1 MNQINAI
8 AITSQDVQRLSV
20 IAARTNATNAIDFV
34 MAGAKMQ
41 MVHDLKERM
50 KTSVVEFYFVK
61 KDGTLRHA
69 FGTTMPSLAA
79 KHINGRGISRESV
92 KTTPFFDAEV
102 GQCRSFRWESIVQV
116 C

>member
-8 AITSQDVQRLSV
+8 AITSQDAQRLSV

-79 KHINGRGISRESV
+79 KHINGRGFPPGERQDHPVFLRGERRV
-92 KTTPFFDAEV
+92 EV
-102 GQCRSFRWESIVQV
+102 V
-116 C
+116 